1 MKVLFLCAFCTLLS
15 STRAWAQLIISAQVD
30 KETVA
35 LDDQVILTVTVSGPQ
50 ASLPDPR
57 LPELPNFSVYS
68 SGRSQSISIVNGRMS
83 ATTAHS
89 FVLVPRAVGKGIIG
103 PITAASDGDASQ
115 TKPITVQVLPPGG
128 RAQAPAPQRGRPAAG
143 RPSLQETSG
152 GGPDVFL
159 TAELD
164 RKKAYVNE
172 QVTLS
177 VKFYT
182 AVPLLG
188 NPEYTAPALSGF
200 LPEDL
205 PPLRHDRITLKG
217 RTYGVTEIKTA
228 LFPIQPGRL
237 SIGAARARCQIQ
249 QDLSVDPFA
258 SDFFERFFS
267 QGLAAGKTVEI
278 ASDPLLLQVEPLPES
293 GKPSDFEG
301 AVGSFSVSLKAD
313 KARLKVGE
321 ALNLSVAVEGRGNLK
336 ALGGLTLPE
345 LPSWR
350 LYEPVSAV
358 NLEKKNDIV
367 QGSKTFNILAVPRA
381 SGELEI
387 PPFSLSYFDTAK
399 RSYVRAQTKALIVT
413 VDPAPK
419 DAAAPAYDYSGG
431 AGFAGQAVVPRG
443 LTSVAQDI
451 RYLKPAASRN
461 SSSPLARLAQAGPIH
476 GLPFLFFGG
485 CCLLAWRRRSLIR
498 DPRGARL
505 RAAGG
510 SALARA
516 AKAERQQDTQKAAA
530 LLSEALAGYFAD
542 KLSVPPSGLTQRRL
556 QETLTA
562 RQSSLPQDLI
572 DKAKAL
578 WEELDSRRFS
588 PAGSETGRSISV
600 LSQELAEL
608 VKALEAAWR

>member
-1 MKVLFLCAFCTLLS
+1 MKAIFLCAFCTLLS
-15 STRAWAQLIISAQVD
+15 ASRVWAQLSISAQVD

-35 LDDQVILTVTVSGPQ
+35 LDDQVVLTVTVSGPH

-103 PITAASDGDASQ
+103 PIIVSQDGAAAR
-115 TKPITVQVLPPGG
+115 TEPIELQIVPPGG
-128 RAQAPAPQRGRPAAG
+128 RAQMPVPQRGPPAG
-143 RPSLQETSG
+143 RPPPRQEAG
-152 GGPDVFL
+152 EGPDVFL

-205 PPLRHDRITLKG
+205 PPLRHDRVTLKG
-217 RTYGVTEIKTA
+217 RIYGVTEIKTA

-237 SIGAARARCQIQ
+237 SIAAARARCQVQ

-267 QGLAAGKTVEI
+267 QGLAAGRTVEI
-278 ASDPLLLQVEPLPES
+278 ASDPLFLQVEPLPES

-301 AVGSFSVSLKAD
+301 AVGSFSLSLKAD
-313 KARLKVGE
+313 KNRAKVGE
-321 ALNLSVAVEGRGNLK
+321 AVNLAVTVEGKGNLK

-358 NLEKKNDIV
+358 NLEKKNDVV

-387 PPFSLSYFDTAK
+387 PPFSLSYFDASK
-399 RSYVRAQTKALIVT
+399 RSYVRAQTKALTVK
-413 VDPAPK
+413 VDPAAGDSAP
-419 DAAAPAYDYSGG
+419 PAYDYSGG
-431 AGFAGQAVVPRG
+431 AGAPGEAAVPRG
-443 LTSVAQDI
+443 LTPVAQDI
-451 RYLKPAASRN
+451 RYLKPAGSLKPLP
-461 SSSPLARLAQAGPIH
+461 PLARLAQAGPVH
-476 GLPFLFFGG
+476 GLPFLFLGG
-485 CCLLAWRRRSLIR
+485 CCLAAWRRRRLAR
-498 DPRGARL
+498 DPRGARQ
-505 RAAGG
+505 RAAGR
-510 SALARA
+510 SALSRA
-516 AKAERQQDTQKAAA
+516 AQASRQPDPQKAAA

-542 KLSVPPSGLTQRRL
+542 KLAVPASGLSQRKL
-556 QETLTA
+556 QEFLSA
-562 RQSSLPQDLI
+562 RKPDLPQDLI
-572 DKAKAL
+572 ARAKAL
-578 WEELDSRRFS
+578 WEELDGRRFS
-588 PAGSETGRSISV
+588 PAGGEASRS
-600 LSQELAEL
+600 SQALGEDLIEL